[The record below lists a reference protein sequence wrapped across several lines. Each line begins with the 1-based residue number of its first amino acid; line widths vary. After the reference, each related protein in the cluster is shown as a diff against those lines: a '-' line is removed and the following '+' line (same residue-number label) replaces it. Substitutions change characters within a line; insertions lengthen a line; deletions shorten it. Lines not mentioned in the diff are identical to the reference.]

1 MNVNGGVVWLGI
13 QVLVAQND
21 VLRRMGDR
29 FRPGGNPWTATQLVL
44 VLTLM
49 IGGLVVAWW
58 LARKWRGDDTGYV
71 RDVNLLFDELVRAH
85 RLTKEQRKAL
95 RRVAHGQVDIDAPAL
110 FLLKDRLVRAAETE
124 SSAARRAVLEEL
136 VQRLFAEAS
145 EASSSEA
152 DASAGPSDLSSGIT
166 SSSSSREPSVISD
179 TSVSSGTAG

>member
-1 MNVNGGVVWLGI
+1 MIAGVVWVGI

-29 FRPGGNPWTATQLVL
+29 FRPGGNPWTATQIVFL
-44 VLTLM
+44 LTLM

-58 LARKWRGDDTGYV
+58 LARKWRGDETGYV

-95 RRVAHGQVDIDAPAL
+95 RRVAHGQVDIDAPVL
-110 FLLKDRLVRAAETE
+110 FLLKERLVRAAEAE

-145 EASSSEA
+145 EASASEA
-152 DASAGPSDLSSGIT
+152 DASAAPSDLSSGIA
-166 SSSSSREPSVISD
+166 SSSSSREPSVVSD